1 MDITSTIHDIIMGQ
15 VDAALRPAGLV
26 AKKKRAELEKKQSE
40 LESKINAKL
49 REMCDKADK
58 DFRAWLD
65 KLPGGKS
72 IKKRRWRG
80 EDGAFSYSSADNFTL
95 PFDSREPDE
104 VFSAYRRDILQKAIR
119 IASENPSKI
128 AYTKVDEFLAGT
140 DHVKE
145 IEKLL
150 K

>member
-1 MDITSTIHDIIMGQ
+1 MDITNTIHDIIMGQ
-15 VDAALRPAGLV
+15 VDAALRPAGIA
-26 AKKKRAELEKKQSE
+26 AKKKRAELEEKESK

-49 REMCDKADK
+49 REMCDKANK

-72 IKKRRWRG
+72 IKRRRWRG
-80 EDGAFSYSSADNFTL
+80 EGGAFSYTSADDFTL

-104 VFSAYRRDILQKAIR
+104 VFSAYRRDVLQKAIR
-119 IASENPSKI
+119 IASENPSRI
-128 AYTKVDEFLAGT
+128 AYAKVDEFLAGT

-145 IEKLL
+145 IEKRL